1 MKLYEAKNIC
11 VPTHFNAK
19 DYADYTD
26 YEAPEKKDN
35 NMIYYIIFI
44 FIFIYIIATM

>member
-11 VPTHFNAK
+11 TPTHFNAK

-26 YEAPEKKDN
+26 YKAPEKKGN
-35 NMIYYIIFI
+35 NMIYYIIIIIVLF
-44 FIFIYIIATM
+44 IIATM